1 MENLLA
7 GKHAQ
12 QTKTKTRKKMSFIT
26 KLLITM
32 VVLSA
37 IVYGIWQNDSFERKF
52 LYPYP
57 YRQTVEFYA
66 DRYNVD
72 KSLVA
77 GVILTESKFKEE
89 AVSVHGAT
97 GLMQLMPDTAQWIA
111 HQIEDKNFSTDKLY
125 NPQTN
130 IKYGTWYLSELQ
142 DEFYGNKILM
152 LAAYNAG
159 RGNVHEWIDA
169 YGWDKN
175 FSDYNQIPFPET
187 REYVK
192 RVLDNEI
199 KYQEL
204 YK

>member
-7 GKHAQ
+7 ENHTQ
-12 QTKTKTRKKMSFIT
+12 QTKIKTKRKMNFIT

-32 VVLSA
+32 LLLMA
-37 IVYGIWQNDSFERKF
+37 IGYGIWQNDSFQRKY

-57 YRQTVEFYA
+57 YKQTVEFYA

-77 GVILTESKFKEE
+77 GVILTESKFKSES
-89 AVSVHGAT
+89 VSVHGAT
-97 GLMQLMPDTAQWIA
+97 GLMQVMPDTAQWIA
-111 HQIEDKNFSTDKLY
+111 KQIEDKDFSTDKLY
-125 NPQTN
+125 NPKTN
-130 IKYGTWYLSELQ
+130 IKYGTWYLAELQ

-159 RGNVHEWIDA
+159 RGNVHEWIDT

-175 FSDYNQIPFPET
+175 FSDYQQIPFPET

-192 RVLDNEI
+192 QVLANEA

-204 YK
+204 YQ